1 MDEAQYLASEENIP
15 LAPRSWLW
23 KKKRN
28 SVFPAAESQSKAE
41 VWVQTVI
48 PSSTQ
53 VTEDSLR
60 SDVEPKSQA
69 TLTSSVPL
77 PGSVTAYL
85 DEMQV
90 HPSSAIRSITID
102 EEIGQ
107 VGIGQRESWLNKL
120 RINGNKLA
128 FLKCLIGWK
137 GSKTAVEEVAPGV
150 CSPDNH
156 RPPELDGCMAKEEQ
170 PYIPYKLAK
179 LYITKIVKDM
189 QQMKIRHM
197 KVIKEL
203 DCIRKDNQEQ
213 AITVLKSQ
221 HSGKMKILKAQLE
234 AYQELVN
241 KKNRQWQNTAKSLR
255 EKNGQ
260 LSQENKDLLYQI
272 KQQNEKWAEEK
283 TWILESFTQKL
294 DHLYTQHFLTL
305 RELQRIRLNMEKMV
319 EIVNFQMD
327 FPQQKALVTAEK
339 VVDQVE
345 EHEHVLQKELL
356 WKAQATLEVAKQS
369 LYKREREVTE
379 LLQSESE
386 HKTMKPQITVTTLMK
401 TLVSKVHTLYCDVP
415 EAQQYIN
422 RLIDKNDAER
432 DNRKEEFNNVQA
444 DILSYEVIYGK
455 KPTDYKSANVDDLML
470 LIQNNWPPEA
480 SRSCPSDPTRHLHC
494 SISPVEL
501 KTPGCKRRAC
511 ATWPAVPTCSQSFSW
526 LPALLLLPQLP
537 LHRDAG
543 ELRPGLVQRSWTSLR
558 SGGRKRG
565 RRPASRISTP
575 GRGMWRF
582 MASSLPAWPTQATTM
597 FT

>member
-305 RELQRIRLNMEKMV
+305 WELQRIRLNMEKMV

-444 DILSYEVIYGK
+444 DILSYEVIYGN
-455 KPTDYKSANVDDLML
+455 KPTDYKREQFSVKLSRNLANAKSELEHAETEKIALDC
-470 LIQNNWPPEA
+470 IQKGEIPDWI
-480 SRSCPSDPTRHLHC
+480 SKHCPYLTLSDSDQKKC
-494 SISPVEL
+494 DGEKS
-501 KTPGCKRRAC
+501 
-511 ATWPAVPTCSQSFSW
+511 
-526 LPALLLLPQLP
+526 QLP
-537 LHRDAG
+537 DEAVQILKRKFQDADG
-543 ELRPGLVQRSWTSLR
+543 TEEQQGIHQPWTEAPVTNVKVSYGKCGVKEH
-558 SGGRKRG
+558 SVKE
-565 RRPASRISTP
+565 PWSEN
-575 GRGMWRF
+575 
-582 MASSLPAWPTQATTM
+582 
-597 FT
+597 